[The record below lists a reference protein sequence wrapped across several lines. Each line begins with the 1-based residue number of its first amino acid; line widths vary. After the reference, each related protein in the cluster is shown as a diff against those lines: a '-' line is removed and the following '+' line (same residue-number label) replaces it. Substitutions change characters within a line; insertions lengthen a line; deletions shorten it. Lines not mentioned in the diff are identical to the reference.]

1 MARHLKGSAIQTALA
16 KKAGQ
21 LKPGEL
27 DDLLDAISRINARR
41 APDHDRTGE
50 PALGTLFPSGM
61 NP

>member
-1 MARHLKGSAIQTALA
+1 MANHLKGSVIQTALA
-16 KKAGQ
+16 KTAGQ

-27 DDLLDAISRINARR
+27 DDLIDALNRINARR

-50 PALGTLFPSGM
+50 PTLGSLFPSGM